1 MSRADPTS
9 ADDPMAEVDLPP
21 TADPFEDLRVVVT
34 RPRHQA
40 DALGRAFDDRGAKV
54 VYFPTIAIEDPS
66 SWEGLDLSITKLANG
81 LYGWVIFTSSNG
93 VEKFFQ
99 RLGVAKLDARAFGRA
114 KVAAVGSST
123 AKVLH
128 EHGILADFVPDS
140 FTGEALAET
149 MGRGLGRV
157 LIPRAELA
165 PREMLQIL
173 ESAGFIPEEVVA
185 YRTVV
190 ASGRTPEAKDI
201 AAGAFDV
208 VTFLSGSAAAGFVG
222 VFGSPD
228 VLGLGP
234 GDGSSGPERVVA
246 AIGPKTAEVAADL
259 GFRVDVVAPDHT
271 AEGLIEALAAHLNRD
286 ESEVASDGDS
296 DVEAEAGGFIEP
308 TRDVEPGL
316 GAEPGELTEPVLGA
330 SDPHDE
336 PAAGSEDGTIG
347 R

>member
-1 MSRADPTS
+1 MNPAIPSPAADPT
-9 ADDPMAEVDLPP
+9 ALTEPPAVTDPLQ
-21 TADPFEDLRVVVT
+21 DLRVVVT

-40 DALGRAFDDRGAKV
+40 DALGRAFEERGAKV
-54 VYFPTIAIEDPS
+54 VYFPTIEIQDPP
-66 SWEGLDLSITKLANG
+66 SWEHLDLTIRKLAEG
-81 LYGWVIFTSSNG
+81 LYSWVIFTSSNG
-93 VEKFFQ
+93 VERFFQ
-99 RLGVAKLDARAFGRA
+99 RLGPAELDARAFGRT
-114 KVAAVGSST
+114 KIAAVGSTT
-123 AKVLH
+123 AKVLD
-128 EHGILADFVPDS
+128 EHGIRADFVPET

-190 ASGRTPEAKDI
+190 ASGRTPEAKEI
-201 AAGAFDV
+201 AAGGFDV

-222 VFGSPD
+222 IFGSPD
-228 VLGLGP
+228 VLDLGP
-234 GDGSSGPERVVA
+234 SDGSDDLDGSDGSGRTIA

-271 AEGLIEALAAHLNRD
+271 AEGLIEAVAAHLSRD
-286 ESEVASDGDS
+286 EDEVTPEDGSASENEVTPEDGSAS
-296 DVEAEAGGFIEP
+296 ENEP
-308 TRDVEPGL
+308 TM
-316 GAEPGELTEPVLGA
+316 GAEPA
-330 SDPHDE
+330 SSP
-336 PAAGSEDGTIG
+336 EDGTIG